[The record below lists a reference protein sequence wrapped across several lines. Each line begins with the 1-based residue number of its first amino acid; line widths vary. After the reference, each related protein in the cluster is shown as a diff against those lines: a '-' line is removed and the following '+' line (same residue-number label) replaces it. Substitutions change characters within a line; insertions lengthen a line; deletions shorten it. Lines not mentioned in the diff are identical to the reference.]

1 MIYHASYMDEETM
14 DALEKNK
21 HKHIVVPT
29 LNWLYATLYETA
41 PFGFNFS
48 ESEENGYKREL
59 DSAIKGCKEM
69 RQRGI
74 TVLPYAFYTY
84 HILSSRKLLTSSLMI
99 EGVTTVLPGRL
110 MEPTRETWSTS

>member
-1 MIYHASYMDEETM
+1 M

-21 HKHIVVPT
+21 HKHVIVPT
-29 LNWLYATLYETA
+29 INWLYATLYETA

-48 ESEENGYKREL
+48 ESEQNGYKREL
-59 DSAIKGCKEM
+59 DAVIKGCKEM

-74 TVLPYAFYTY
+74 TVLPYVPFHTY
-84 HILSSRKLLTSSLMI
+84 HFVPARTSLTSPLMI

-110 MEPTRETWSTS
+110 MEPTPETWSTS

>member
-1 MIYHASYMDEETM
+1 MDEETM

-21 HKHIVVPT
+21 HKHVVVPT

-48 ESEENGYKREL
+48 ESEQNGYKREL
-59 DSAIKGCKEM
+59 DAAIKGGKEM

-74 TVLPYAFYTY
+74 TVLPYDPFYTY
-84 HILSSRKLLTSSLMI
+84 HIVPPRSLLTCSLMI
-99 EGVTTVLPGRL
+99 EVVTTVLPGRL
-110 MEPTRETWSTS
+110 MELTPETWSTS

>member
-1 MIYHASYMDEETM
+1 MDEETM

-21 HKHIVVPT
+21 HKHVAVPT

-48 ESEENGYKREL
+48 ESEQNGYKREL
-59 DSAIKGCKEM
+59 DAAIKGGKEM

-74 TVLPYAFYTY
+74 TVLPYVFYTY
-84 HILSSRKLLTSSLMI
+84 HIVPSRNVLTCSPII

-110 MEPTRETWSTS
+110 MEPTPETWSIS